1 MSFEIYLIIYCIC
14 CVVINTAYEGSL
26 KSHLT
31 VTKEPKPIKTLTEMA
46 TQTSGDIVF
55 VNKELHDF
63 EKILR
68 DSPFK
73 KMNTLIEDR
82 NVRARTVEYSE
93 VHKEALHGNI
103 VVNSEF
109 FLKFAIRQQLS
120 YNDGTTD
127 MQIVPQWFVYYY
139 YVFQMPRMG
148 RFSGLIDKRVFQLR
162 ESGHVGEL
170 LKRVVDNEVPV
181 PLDGEHTEVDGGFTS
196 KPLNLDVFLLLF
208 IGYAFGVAL
217 AQIALILE
225 NYAINL

>member
-1 MSFEIYLIIYCIC
+1 M
-14 CVVINTAYEGSL
+14 VINTAYEGSL

-31 VTKEPKPIKTLTEMA
+31 VVKEPKPIETLTEMA

-63 EKILR
+63 KKILSN
-68 DSPFK
+68 SPIK
-73 KMNTLIEDR
+73 KMNTLVEDR
-82 NVRARTVEYSE
+82 HVRGRTGEYSE
-93 VHKEALHGNI
+93 VHKEALRGNI

-109 FLKFAIRQQLS
+109 FAKYEIRQQLS

-148 RFSGLIDKRVFQLR
+148 RLSGLINKRVFQLR

-170 LKRVVDNEVPV
+170 LKRVVGNEVPV
-181 PLDGEHTEVDGGFTS
+181 PLDGEHAEVDGGFAS
-196 KPLNLDVFLLLF
+196 KPLNLEVFLLLF
-208 IGYAFGVAL
+208 IGYAFGMAL
-217 AQIALILE
+217 ALIALILE
-225 NYAINL
+225 NSAFNL